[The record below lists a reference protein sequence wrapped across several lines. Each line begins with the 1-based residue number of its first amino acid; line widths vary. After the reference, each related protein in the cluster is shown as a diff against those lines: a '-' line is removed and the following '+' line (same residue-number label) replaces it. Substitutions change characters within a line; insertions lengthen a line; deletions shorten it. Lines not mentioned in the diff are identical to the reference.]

1 MFSVPNRLVEE
12 HRERMRMDG
21 EEEQEIEITQHSI
34 QRRRKVFLT
43 VIKKI
48 QAQLEKLPEDIQEVK
63 GEIKNSTIWRSDTC
77 FACLFTSIRRF
88 FVNYL

>member
-12 HRERMRMDG
+12 HRKRMRMDG

-48 QAQLEKLPEDIQEVK
+48 QAQLEKLSEDIQEVK
-63 GEIKNSTIWRSDTC
+63 GEIEKFHDLAFRHKFRVSFLLALEDFS
-77 FACLFTSIRRF
+77 
-88 FVNYL
+88 